1 MTLDQIITA
10 VVYLIAVFIIFYIGK
25 FTFDKLHPKFKLKE
39 ELVEKDNLALA
50 LAVTGYYLGL
60 IFVIG
65 GTLIGPSSGLIEDLS
80 DIFFYGVIGIVLLN
94 VSNVIN
100 DKIILYKF
108 NNDKEIIDDQNSGT
122 GIIMAANYFANGL
135 IIFGALS
142 GEGGDIVTALAF
154 WICGQVALVI
164 AAFIY
169 NLITPFDV
177 HEHIEKNNVAVGVAM
192 AGLILA
198 LGNIISIAISGDFVS
213 WQENFFRFVGFVIV
227 GFILLPVM
235 RLITDKILLPG
246 RKLTD
251 ELVNQDKA
259 NIGAGILEAFSYVA
273 ASIVLGWV
281 L

>member
-10 VVYLIAVFIIFYIGK
+10 VVYLIAVFIIFYFGK
-25 FTFDKLHPKFKLKE
+25 FIFDKLHPKFKLKE

-65 GTLIGPSSGLIEDLS
+65 GTLIGPSSGLIADLS
-80 DIFFYGVIGIVLLN
+80 DIFFYGIIGIILLN
-94 VSNVIN
+94 LSNVLN

-108 NNDKEIIDDQNSGT
+108 NNDKEIVDDQNSGT
-122 GIIMAANYFANGL
+122 GIIIAANYFANGL
-135 IIFGALS
+135 ILFGAIS
-142 GEGGDIVTALAF
+142 GEGGDIVTAVVF
-154 WICGQVALVI
+154 WICGQVALII
-164 AAFIY
+164 AAFLY

-177 HEHIEKNNVAVGVAM
+177 HEHIEKDNVAVGVAM

-198 LGNIISIAISGDFVS
+198 LGNIISTAISGDFIS
-213 WQENFFRFVGFVIV
+213 WQENLSRFIGFVIV
-227 GFILLPVM
+227 GLILLPVM
-235 RLITDKILLPG
+235 RLISDKILLPG
-246 RKLTD
+246 RKLTN
-251 ELVNQDKA
+251 ELVNQEKP